1 MEERAFIGIY
11 LGTGCRL
18 GLKCLL
24 LSYFRVGDFSVK
36 WLALADSGHYIN
48 FSQTEKLAAVIRSFL
63 LDQPPRFLHTR

>member
-1 MEERAFIGIY
+1 MQ
-11 LGTGCRL
+11 
-18 GLKCLL
+18 
-24 LSYFRVGDFSVK
+24 VGDRELGSNAKTGINVRVADFSLK